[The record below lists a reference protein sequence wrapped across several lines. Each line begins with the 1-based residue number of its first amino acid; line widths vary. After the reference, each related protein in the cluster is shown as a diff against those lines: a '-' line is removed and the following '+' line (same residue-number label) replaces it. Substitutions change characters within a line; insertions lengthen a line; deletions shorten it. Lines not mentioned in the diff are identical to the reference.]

1 MLNFPVPHQHEL
13 IYSTVARA
21 GVYHGIE
28 SPKQLLDAV
37 FGNRKVIATIDLP
50 CHLQDIA
57 KQLKN
62 TGCYS
67 VQDLIYQHTLF
78 PLYAPFVTDEHKNKA
93 IEMMAARSQGA
104 VHLMLGVAASR
115 IHSSDIFRYC
125 PECVKLQ
132 REQYGEY
139 YWRRDWYLPGLCVCP
154 AHGKLIN
161 LPERA
166 GTHRHQF
173 LPLRPAVFQEE
184 TKVIDCVE
192 QIDLAKLAIKILEI
206 PPSRSPSFEQWT
218 TFYHNLAA
226 DLGCCRGKHV
236 MHDKV
241 YALIDSRFKC
251 STLSQLNLDKNLD
264 TETCWIKSIFRKHRK
279 AFSYLEHAI
288 VWLAFLKNIEP
299 ADVIENV
306 RSIKVNDLV
315 FNDVT
320 TLSVMQD
327 EISVAQTEN
336 RRKLWV
342 QLVNDY
348 GVLRARKHEDGQAL
362 YAWLYRH
369 DKIWLLQFNAKHKAL
384 RIPQKTKLNWH
395 HRDMEAIRNLR
406 KFIWQSE
413 YQLESPRL
421 SANWLLNKL
430 PKSDSIEKNLDKLPL
445 VKMFLLRYTETITE
459 YQLRRLSHVCSE
471 LISLGEPLRKWVIL
485 RKAGLSKE
493 RLTQDAKSVLNELA
507 LF

>member
-28 SPKQLLDAV
+28 SPKQLLDVV

-57 KQLKN
+57 MQLQN
-62 TGCYS
+62 TGRYS
-67 VQDLIYQHTLF
+67 VEDLIYQHTLF

-104 VHLMLGVAASR
+104 IHLMLGVAASR

-139 YWRRDWYLPGLCVCP
+139 FWRRDWYLPGLCVCP
-154 AHGKLIN
+154 AHGKLIK

-173 LPLRPAVFQEE
+173 LPLRPEIFQEE

-192 QIDLAKLAIKILEI
+192 QLDLAKLAIKILEI
-206 PPSRSPSFEQWT
+206 PPGRSPSFEQWT

-236 MHDKV
+236 MHDKI
-241 YALIDSRFKC
+241 YELIDSRFKR
-251 STLSQLNLDKNLD
+251 STLSQLNLDKNLG

-288 VWLAFLKNIEP
+288 VWLALLKNIEP
-299 ADVIENV
+299 SDVIAQV
-306 RSIKVNDLV
+306 ISIKVNDTV
-315 FNDVT
+315 FNDVRI
-320 TLSVMQD
+320 LPVMRD
-327 EISVAQTEN
+327 EISVAQTAS

-342 QLVNDY
+342 QLVNDC
-348 GVLRARKHEDGQAL
+348 GVLGARKHENGQAL

-384 RIPQKTKLNWH
+384 RMPQKTKLNWH
-395 HRDMEAIRNLR
+395 RRDMEAIRKLR
-406 KFIWQSE
+406 KFIRQSE
-413 YQLESPRL
+413 HQLESPRW

-493 RLTQDAKSVLNELA
+493 RLTQDAKSVLNELM

>member
-139 YWRRDWYLPGLCVCP
+139 FWRRDWYLPGLCVCP

-173 LPLRPAVFQEE
+173 LPLRPDLFQEE

-192 QIDLAKLAIKILEI
+192 QIDLAKLAVKILDI

-218 TFYHNLAA
+218 IFYHNLAA
-226 DLGCCRGKHV
+226 DLGFSRGKHV
-236 MHDKV
+236 MHDKI

-251 STLSQLNLDKNLD
+251 STLSQLNLDNLD

-299 ADVIENV
+299 ADVIAHV
-306 RSIKVNDLV
+306 RSIKVNDSV

-320 TLSVMQD
+320 TLPVMQD
-327 EISVAQTEN
+327 EISVAQN
-336 RRKLWV
+336 QSRRKLWL
-342 QLVNDY
+342 QWVNDY
-348 GVLRARKHEDGQAL
+348 GVLRARKHGDGQAL

-395 HRDMEAIRNLR
+395 HRDMEAIRKLR
-406 KFIWQSE
+406 KFIRQSE

>member
-28 SPKQLLDAV
+28 SPKQLLDVV

-57 KQLKN
+57 MQLQN
-62 TGCYS
+62 TGRYS
-67 VQDLIYQHTLF
+67 VEDLIYQHTLF

-115 IHSSDIFRYC
+115 IQSSDNFRYC

-139 YWRRDWYLPGLCVCP
+139 FWRRDWYLPGLCVCP
-154 AHGKLIN
+154 AHGKLIK
-161 LPERA
+161 LSERA
-166 GTHRHQF
+166 GMHRHQF
-173 LPLRPAVFQEE
+173 LPLRSEAFKED
-184 TKVIDCVE
+184 TRGIYCTE
-192 QIDLAKLAIKILEI
+192 QLDLAKLAVKILDI

-218 TFYHNLAA
+218 IFYHNLAF

-236 MHDKV
+236 MHDKI
-241 YALIDSRFKC
+241 YALINSRFKR

-288 VWLAFLKNIEP
+288 VWLALLKNIEP
-299 ADVIENV
+299 ADVIAQV
-306 RSIKVNDLV
+306 RSIKVNDAV

-320 TLSVMQD
+320 KIPVIQD
-327 EISVAQTEN
+327 EISVAQSDN
-336 RRKLWV
+336 RRKLWI

-348 GVLRARKHEDGQAL
+348 GVLGARKHEDGQAL

-395 HRDMEAIRNLR
+395 HRDMEAIRKLR
-406 KFIWQSE
+406 KFIRQSE
-413 YQLESPRL
+413 YQLESRRL

>member
-37 FGNRKVIATIDLP
+37 FGDRKVIATIDLP
-50 CHLQDIA
+50 CHLQEIA
-57 KQLKN
+57 KQLQN
-62 TGCYS
+62 TGRYS
-67 VQDLIYQHTLF
+67 VEDLIYQHTLF

-93 IEMMAARSQGA
+93 IKLMAARSQGA

-115 IHSSDIFRYC
+115 IQSSDHFRYC
-125 PECVKLQ
+125 SECVKMQ
-132 REQYGEY
+132 RAQHGEY
-139 YWRRDWYLPGLCVCP
+139 FWRRDWYLPGLCVCP
-154 AHGKLIN
+154 THGTLIT

-166 GTHRHQF
+166 GMHRHQF
-173 LPLRPAVFQEE
+173 LPLRSELFLESTEP
-184 TKVIDCVE
+184 IDCLE
-192 QIDLAKLAIKILEI
+192 QLDLARLAVKILNI
-206 PPSRSPSFEQWT
+206 PPSSSPSFEQWT
-218 TFYHNLAA
+218 IFYHNLAS

-236 MHDKV
+236 MHDEI
-241 YALIDSRFKC
+241 YELLIARVKN
-251 STLSQLNLDKNLD
+251 STLMQLNLYKNLGTD
-264 TETCWIKSIFRKHRK
+264 VCWLKGIFRKHRK
-279 AFSYLEHAI
+279 AFSYLEHAT
-288 VWLAFLKNIEP
+288 VWLALLKNIEP
-299 ADVIENV
+299 ADVIAQV
-306 RSIKVNDLV
+306 RSIKVNDAV

-320 TLSVMQD
+320 TLPVMQD

-336 RRKLWV
+336 RRKLWL

-348 GVLRARKHEDGQAL
+348 GVLGARKHEDGQAL

-395 HRDMEAIRNLR
+395 HRDMEAIRKLR
-406 KFIWQSE
+406 KFIRQSE
-413 YQLESPRL
+413 HQLESPRL

-471 LISLGEPLRKWVIL
+471 LISLGEPLRKWVVL

-493 RLTQDAKSVLNELA
+493 RLTQDAKMVLNELM

>member
-1 MLNFPVPHQHEL
+1 M
-13 IYSTVARA
+13 
-21 GVYHGIE
+21 
-28 SPKQLLDAV
+28 QL
-37 FGNRKVIATIDLP
+37 
-50 CHLQDIA
+50 Q
-57 KQLKN
+57 N
-62 TGCYS
+62 TGRYS
-67 VQDLIYQHTLF
+67 VEDLIYQHTLF

-115 IHSSDIFRYC
+115 IQSSDNFRYC

-139 YWRRDWYLPGLCVCP
+139 FWRRDWYLPGLCVCP
-154 AHGKLIN
+154 AHGKLIK

-166 GTHRHQF
+166 GMHRHQF
-173 LPLRPAVFQEE
+173 LPLRSEAFKED
-184 TKVIDCVE
+184 TRVIDCTE
-192 QIDLAKLAIKILEI
+192 QLDLTKLAVKILDI
-206 PPSRSPSFEQWT
+206 PPSRSPSVEQWT
-218 TFYHNLAA
+218 IFYHNLAF

-236 MHDKV
+236 MHDKIHE
-241 YALIDSRFKC
+241 LIDSRFKR

-288 VWLAFLKNIEP
+288 IWLALLKNIEP
-299 ADVIENV
+299 ADVIAQV
-306 RSIKVNDLV
+306 RSIKVNDGV
-315 FNDVT
+315 FNDET
-320 TLSVMQD
+320 TLPVMRN
-327 EISVAQTEN
+327 EISVAQTEI
-336 RRKLWV
+336 RRKLWIR
-342 QLVNDY
+342 LVNDF
-348 GVLRARKHEDGQAL
+348 GVLRARKHDNGQAL

-369 DKIWLLQFNAKHKAL
+369 DKIWLLQFNAKHKVL

-395 HRDMEAIRNLR
+395 RRDMEAIRKLR
-406 KFIWQSE
+406 KFIRQSE
-413 YQLESPRL
+413 HQLESPRL

-493 RLTQDAKSVLNELA
+493 RLTQDAKSVLNELM